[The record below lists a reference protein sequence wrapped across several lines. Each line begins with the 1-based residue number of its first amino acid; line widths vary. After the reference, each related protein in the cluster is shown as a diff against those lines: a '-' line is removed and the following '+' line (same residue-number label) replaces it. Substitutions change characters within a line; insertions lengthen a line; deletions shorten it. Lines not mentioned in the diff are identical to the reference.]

1 MKKEGCAV
9 GRIDEKACA
18 MLCLLTRAALEENDE
33 AQPLTRPQVSRM
45 LACGALSGLVLREV
59 PDVEQQTLDRARA
72 LLSRVRAVYD
82 CVRVYEESGYR
93 LMTPEHPA
101 WPRALYALGE
111 HMPLFLF
118 AWGSDALL
126 GAPALSVAGS
136 RKILPETK
144 RAAELTGRQI
154 AREGFDMAVF
164 TFDRDNE
171 PHLCVAQLPYRR
183 GVVHQVENG
192 EEGLTTMLLM
202 HGTVLPLAS
211 GKAYAGFVVNLSTG
225 DIRLRDTAV
234 LTNVG
239 NRQLFSEALFAMAPT
254 RSTKEAVQAVT
265 EAIAQAAPE
274 MPEQELRPAVKRAMA
289 ASIEEKGVID
299 VQSVAEEV
307 FRSDPEREAMIEQV
321 SRQLAEESVEPVIP
335 VENKRVVAQL
345 QKVKIRTDN
354 GISISLPRS
363 LADDEG
369 SFAVINNPDG
379 TISIVI
385 NHVQELRTE

>member
-1 MKKEGCAV
+1 MNIIARASVYIYDGSPIAPIFPAKAQKPSDDAGEYLSAIAEKLMTSDTSRTTYVAEGSAQEELLRRFILAPFGEAADV
-9 GRIDEKACA
+9 LMHSIDET
-18 MLCLLTRAALEENDE
+18 MQALEI
-33 AQPLTRPQVSRM
+33 V
-45 LACGALSGLVLREV
+45 
-59 PDVEQQTLDRARA
+59 
-72 LLSRVRAVYD
+72 
-82 CVRVYEESGYR
+82 
-93 LMTPEHPA
+93 
-101 WPRALYALGE
+101 
-111 HMPLFLF
+111 
-118 AWGSDALL
+118 
-126 GAPALSVAGS
+126 
-136 RKILPETK
+136 
-144 RAAELTGRQI
+144 
-154 AREGFDMAVF
+154 REGFDMAVF

-192 EEGLTTMLLM
+192 EEGLYTMLLM

-211 GKAYAGFVVNLSTG
+211 SKAYAGFVVNLSTG

-254 RSTKEAVQAVT
+254 RSTKEAVQVVT

-321 SRQLAEESVEPVIP
+321 SRQLAGESVEPVIP

-363 LADDEG
+363 LADDEN
-369 SFAVINNPDG
+369 SFAVINNADG
-379 TISIVI
+379 SISIVI

>member
-1 MKKEGCAV
+1 MNIIARAAVYIYDGSPIAPIFPAKAQKPSDDAGEYLSAIAEKLMTSDTSRTTYVAEGSAQEELLRRFILAPF
-9 GRIDEKACA
+9 GEAADALMRSIDET
-18 MLCLLTRAALEENDE
+18 MQALE
-33 AQPLTRPQVSRM
+33 
-45 LACGALSGLVLREV
+45 
-59 PDVEQQTLDRARA
+59 
-72 LLSRVRAVYD
+72 
-82 CVRVYEESGYR
+82 
-93 LMTPEHPA
+93 
-101 WPRALYALGE
+101 
-111 HMPLFLF
+111 
-118 AWGSDALL
+118 
-126 GAPALSVAGS
+126 
-136 RKILPETK
+136 
-144 RAAELTGRQI
+144 I

-192 EEGLTTMLLM
+192 EEGLSTMLLM

-211 GKAYAGFVVNLSTG
+211 SKAYAGFVVNLSTG

-254 RSTKEAVQAVT
+254 RSTKEAVQVVT

-345 QKVKIRTDN
+345 QKVRIRTDN

-363 LADDEG
+363 LADDEN
-369 SFAVINNPDG
+369 SFAVINNADG
-379 TISIVI
+379 SISIVI

>member
-1 MKKEGCAV
+1 MNIIARAAVYIYDGSPIAPIFPAKAQKPSDDAGEYLSAIVEKLMGSDTSRTTYVAEGSAQEELLRRFILTPF
-9 GRIDEKACA
+9 GEAADALMHSIDET
-18 MLCLLTRAALEENDE
+18 MQALEI
-33 AQPLTRPQVSRM
+33 V
-45 LACGALSGLVLREV
+45 
-59 PDVEQQTLDRARA
+59 
-72 LLSRVRAVYD
+72 
-82 CVRVYEESGYR
+82 
-93 LMTPEHPA
+93 
-101 WPRALYALGE
+101 
-111 HMPLFLF
+111 
-118 AWGSDALL
+118 
-126 GAPALSVAGS
+126 
-136 RKILPETK
+136 
-144 RAAELTGRQI
+144 
-154 AREGFDMAVF
+154 REGFDMAVF

-192 EEGLTTMLLM
+192 EEGLSTMLLM

-211 GKAYAGFVVNLSTG
+211 SKAYAGFVVNLSTG

-254 RSTKEAVQAVT
+254 RSTKEAVQVVT

-299 VQSVAEEV
+299 VQSIAEEV

-363 LADDEG
+363 LADDEN
-369 SFAVINNPDG
+369 SFAVINNADG
-379 TISIVI
+379 SISIVI